1 MDGHDWAEVVGAI
14 GLFAFVITVITVI
27 IIQIGA
33 TVRAKAALAREDGY
47 RRLAERAVEA
57 QEATE
62 RRLAV
67 LEDRLGETRARV
79 GAIETVLKQVE

>member
-1 MDGHDWAEVVGAI
+1 MDGNDWAEVVGAI

-47 RRLAERAVEA
+47 RQLAERAVVA

-62 RRLAV
+62 RRLAA
-67 LEDRLGETRARV
+67 LEDRLGETRTRV